1 MNCPHCTSPTVTEAS
16 TFRDFDCLSTWTE
29 GVGVEQS
36 DECKRRVRESAED
49 LAVDDEINR
58 RREHRHFEPDHF
70 GR

>member
-1 MNCPHCTSPTVTEAS
+1 MNCPHCGAATVTEAA

-29 GVGVEQS
+29 GLGVEQS
-36 DECKRRVRESAED
+36 DQCRNRQHVQD

-70 GR
+70 GS